1 MNEFDNIKYYK
12 DNPALNKN
20 EITECLLDLYFY
32 LLSGDNDESYLTDFG
47 KKYVS
52 LNESDKD
59 KIRKELKNILYIK
72 KPKIKKKER

>member
-12 DNPALNKN
+12 YNPALNKN

-32 LLSGDNDESYLTDFG
+32 LLGGENAENYLNEFG

-59 KIRKELKNILYIK
+59 KIRNELKNILYIK

>member
-1 MNEFDNIKYYK
+1 MNEFDDIKYYK
-12 DNPALNKN
+12 YNPALNKN

-32 LLSGDNDESYLTDFG
+32 LLGGENDENYLNEFG